1 MVTEQE
7 KTIAL
12 EYLADKTIKGVW
24 VNSAGEL
31 FFDEGLAK
39 ASDEDAEFIRKP
51 AQKEVKKADSDKKDN
66 QSKDVQNP
74 PSDNSELKEKNLKIL
89 AELELK
95 KENYQSMK
103 ALVKFFE
110 IKTENN
116 SADTFITALTQF
128 KETLKPV

>member
-1 MVTEQE
+1 MITDKE
-7 KTIAL
+7 KSIATD
-12 EYLADKTIKGVW
+12 YLAGKSIKGVW

-39 ASDEDAEFIRKP
+39 ASDEDAEFVRTP
-51 AQKEVKKADSDKKDN
+51 AAKKKEQTADQNKDT
-66 QSKDVQNP
+66 QNA
-74 PSDNSELKEKNLKIL
+74 ELKEKNLKIL

-95 KENYQSMK
+95 KENYQTMK

-116 SADTFITALTQF
+116 SADTFIAALTQF